1 MDLNEL
7 RQRRSEILQLA
18 AHHGASNVRVFGSVA
33 RSEADRESDVDLL
46 VDLAPD
52 RTLLDLGGLVMDL
65 NTLLG
70 VPVDVMTEEILRDQ
84 VRERALREAV
94 LL

>member
-7 RQRRSEILQLA
+7 RQRRSEILKLA
-18 AHHGASNVRVFGSVA
+18 TGYGAFNVRVFGSVA
-33 RSEADRESDVDLL
+33 RSETDQESDVDLL

-52 RTLLDLGGLVMDL
+52 RTLLDLGGLLMDL

-70 VPVDVMTEEILRDQ
+70 VSVDVMTEEILRDQ
-84 VRERALREAV
+84 VREHALCEGV
-94 LL
+94 PL